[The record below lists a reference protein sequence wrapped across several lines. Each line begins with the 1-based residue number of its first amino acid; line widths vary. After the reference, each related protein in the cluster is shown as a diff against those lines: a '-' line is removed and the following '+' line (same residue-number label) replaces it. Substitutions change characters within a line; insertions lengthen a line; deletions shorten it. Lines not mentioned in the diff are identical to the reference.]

1 MRFFLIPILL
11 VFTLNAHA
19 EVMRIIILGSG
30 TPRPN
35 IERFSQSILI
45 EVNDEKL
52 LFDSGRGAT
61 IRLNQAN
68 IPLKEIKKVFL
79 THLHSDHTIGLS
91 DIIMTG
97 WIYQRDGVLNI
108 YGPKGTIGLVDN
120 LKKAYSE
127 DISIRTV
134 PPENHSLEGLKTKVI
149 EIEEGLIYQKEKLK
163 VYAIRVDHGGG
174 VKNAFGYKIVNDDQ
188 SIIISGDTNYSSN
201 LIKHAKYCDVLIH
214 EIASAPEKLIKKN
227 AKIQG
232 LMNYHT
238 TPDEMARVIE
248 SIKPRLT
255 ILTHVLALGGVSE
268 KSIVKKIKNLNKK
281 SYKIIMAYDLMAID
295 VKKDIQ
301 IYSLDYS
308 NDPKN

>member
-11 VFTLNAHA
+11 IFTLNAHA
-19 EVMRIIILGSG
+19 EVMRVIILGSG

-97 WIYQRDGVLNI
+97 WIYQRDGILNI

-163 VYAIRVDHGGG
+163 IYAIRVDHGGG
-174 VKNAFGYKIVNDDQ
+174 VKNSFGYKIVNENQ
-188 SIIISGDTNYSSN
+188 TIVISGDTNYSAN

-227 AKIQG
+227 PKIQG

-238 TPDEMARVIE
+238 TPDEMAMVIE

-268 KSIVKKIKNLNKK
+268 KNIVKKIKNLNKK
-281 SYKIIMAYDLMAID
+281 SYKIIMAYDLMTID

>member
-1 MRFFLIPILL
+1 
-11 VFTLNAHA
+11 
-19 EVMRIIILGSG
+19 
-30 TPRPN
+30 
-35 IERFSQSILI
+35 
-45 EVNDEKL
+45 
-52 LFDSGRGAT
+52 
-61 IRLNQAN
+61 
-68 IPLKEIKKVFL
+68 
-79 THLHSDHTIGLS
+79 
-91 DIIMTG
+91 MTG

-188 SIIISGDTNYSSN
+188 SIVISGDTNYSSN

-238 TPDEMARVIE
+238 TPGEMARVIE
-248 SIKPRLT
+248 SVKPRLT
-255 ILTHVLALGGVSE
+255 ILTHILALGGVSE

>member
-11 VFTLNAHA
+11 IFTLNAHA
-19 EVMRIIILGSG
+19 EVMRVIILGSG
-30 TPRPN
+30 TPRPD

-45 EVNDEKL
+45 EVNNEKL

-68 IPLKEIKKVFL
+68 IPLKEIKKIFL
-79 THLHSDHTIGLS
+79 THLHSDHIIGLS

-127 DISIRTV
+127 DILIRTV

-188 SIIISGDTNYSSN
+188 SIVISGDTNYSSN

-227 AKIQG
+227 PKIQG

-238 TPDEMARVIE
+238 TPDEMAMVIE

-268 KSIVKKIKNLNKK
+268 KNIVKKIKNLNKK